1 MKSALLPY
9 HHTSAS
15 YTRSTAGEDM
25 FLTSTHALNMVLGM
39 QGCGNGS
46 CLYYNTSVIA
56 EPKHFVVHS
65 IPECGSVA
73 CGVLSYA

>member
-1 MKSALLPY
+1 
-9 HHTSAS
+9 
-15 YTRSTAGEDM
+15 M

-46 CLYYNTSVIA
+46 CLFYNTSVIA

-65 IPECGSVA
+65 NLNAGQWRVVRLRCTVMLLRIA
-73 CGVLSYA
+73 IT

>member
-1 MKSALLPY
+1 
-9 HHTSAS
+9 
-15 YTRSTAGEDM
+15 M

>member
-1 MKSALLPY
+1 
-9 HHTSAS
+9 
-15 YTRSTAGEDM
+15 M

-46 CLYYNTSVIA
+46 CLFYNTSVIA

-65 IPECGSVA
+65 IPECGSVVCRTLLMCCNVIA
-73 CGVLSYA
+73 YRHNLNQIVFDCGMS